1 MMVHQSSTGS
11 TPTLRLFTVITSLLS
26 SSTTTAIAQKFDPY
40 QLNGGLVSAV
50 AGRDY
55 VLIASDTRLTDGGY
69 GVHSRRYLS
78 GRLWSVSSSGT
89 ATSTA
94 AAGDSSSLL
103 SATTGGDVH
112 WDSDGSLLLPS
123 SPPNNNDN
131 NNNNNIISTKSTSL
145 QQIEEAAA
153 TTTSSCHYSES
164 TISNSNHPPI
174 LIGSAGCASDCE
186 SLKRRMRLELD
197 ALQSS
202 AENHHGGGLMNV
214 SSVANLLQQ
223 ILYSRRGFPFYSFCV
238 VAGLHHTLS
247 DAVGGGGNNNRRV
260 TRQEGAVYVYDA
272 IGSYERVA
280 VASAGTG
287 RELLQPILDQLFS
300 SSSGIAQRD
309 DDDGGRVGHDNKH
322 PVSGK
327 KLDGGDIVISS
338 IPPERQRVGVAGSLR
353 PPVPTTV
360 TCSLEDAVKNVAR
373 AYQSV
378 AEREIA
384 VGDEV
389 VICVVKSSAAVG
401 SGAAEEEGA
410 VLRVY
415 RYPLKK
421 H

>member
-1 MMVHQSSTGS
+1 
-11 TPTLRLFTVITSLLS
+11 
-26 SSTTTAIAQKFDPY
+26 
-40 QLNGGLVSAV
+40 
-50 AGRDY
+50 
-55 VLIASDTRLTDGGY
+55 
-69 GVHSRRYLS
+69 
-78 GRLWSVSSSGT
+78 
-89 ATSTA
+89 
-94 AAGDSSSLL
+94 
-103 SATTGGDVH
+103 
-112 WDSDGSLLLPS
+112 
-123 SPPNNNDN
+123 
-131 NNNNNIISTKSTSL
+131 
-145 QQIEEAAA
+145 
-153 TTTSSCHYSES
+153 
-164 TISNSNHPPI
+164 
-174 LIGSAGCASDCE
+174 
-186 SLKRRMRLELD
+186 MRLELD
-197 ALQSS
+197 ALQST
-202 AENHHGGGLMNV
+202 ENHHGGRLGGKWMSV

-238 VAGLHHTLS
+238 VAGLHR
-247 DAVGGGGNNNRRV
+247 VGGEGGGGGNNNSRRV

-300 SSSGIAQRD
+300 SSSSGITHRD
-309 DDDGGRVGHDNKH
+309 DDDGGGGGQDNKH
-322 PVSGK
+322 PVSEK
-327 KLDGGDIVISS
+327 KLDGGGDIVISS

-360 TCSLEDAVKNVAR
+360 ACSIEDAVKNVAR

-378 AEREIA
+378 AEREIS

-389 VICVVKSSAAVG
+389 VICVVISSATAASSSAVG